1 MSQPTI
7 EDPEIILTTANQ
19 ARDSGKQAADRL
31 YIIHTLDQ
39 ITEKIDKI
47 RQIMLC
53 E

>member
-1 MSQPTI
+1 MFRPTT